1 MNFKNGHL
9 ILIIFFAML
18 SITYAFN
25 NGIQDMKID
34 CSQIAKMSIQDQ
46 LYRADKRCNPIVHII
61 DSLSK
66 GDSSLHEQFFD
77 QASNIYMERKDTSY
91 TKGFIDKV
99 VSDSL
104 FKLQLEIDRKQVKE
118 VSSWLENIEKN
129 RIDTLKCYSDILFI
143 FAHTPEEMR
152 DDVKALLK
160 SKSKYIHQINFEYL
174 SRRLGI

>member
-1 MNFKNGHL
+1 MEPLKFI
-9 ILIIFFAML
+9 ILFPIIAIICT
-18 SITYAFN
+18 SYISN
-25 NGIQDMKID
+25 QDKKID
-34 CSQIAKMSIQDQ
+34 CDLIAKMMIKDQ
-46 LYRADKRCNPIVHII
+46 LYRGDKRCNPIVHII
-61 DSLSK
+61 DSLSQ
-66 GDSSLHEQFFD
+66 GDTALHEKFFD
-77 QASNIYMERKDTSY
+77 QASNIYMERKDTTY

-118 VSSWLENIEKN
+118 VSEWLENIEEN

-143 FAHTPEEMR
+143 LAHTPTEMR

-174 SRRLGI
+174 NRRLGM